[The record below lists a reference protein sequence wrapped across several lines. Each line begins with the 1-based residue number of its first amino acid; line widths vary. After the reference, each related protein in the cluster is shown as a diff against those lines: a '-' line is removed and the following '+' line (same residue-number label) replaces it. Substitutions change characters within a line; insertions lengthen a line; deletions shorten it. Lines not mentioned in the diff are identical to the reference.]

1 MSGPAADDRRPGDET
16 ATGAGL
22 PWEAFGSYLRA
33 QRQLARLSLRQL
45 AELTRISNPYLSQIE
60 RGLHQPSVA
69 IIRSLADALNLSAE
83 DLLAQ
88 AAGLADRPEREV
100 STTEAIRNDRRLDP
114 TQKRALLTVYS
125 SMVGEAQPDDH

>member
-1 MSGPAADDRRPGDET
+1 MSGSVADDQRPGDEK
-16 ATGAGL
+16 AAGAGL

-60 RGLHQPSVA
+60 RGLHQPSVTV
-69 IIRSLADALNLSAE
+69 IRSLADALHLSAE

-88 AAGLADRPEREV
+88 AAGLADRPEREM

-125 SMVGEAQPDDH
+125 SMVGEAEPDDR

>member
-1 MSGPAADDRRPGDET
+1 MSGPAADDRRPGDERAAST
-16 ATGAGL
+16 GL
-22 PWEAFGSYLRA
+22 PWEAFGRYLRA

-88 AAGLADRPEREV
+88 AAGLADRPEREM

-125 SMVGEAQPDDH
+125 SMVGEAEPDDH